1 MQSARFLFS
10 AFFLSAAV
18 AQASVAPQNRPPVLQ
33 VPNVAQP
40 QLTADSD
47 GRVWLVYG
55 QLGEAPPAPA
65 AGQAHQGHGAPS
77 RPGEVFV
84 ACSKDAGATFGPAVK
99 AVTLP
104 KLMLGMR
111 RGPRIATHGDHVTV
125 TMVGDELCAVRSEDG
140 GRTWSQPVTIN
151 DVSTSAREG
160 LHDLAA
166 GPAGELFVTWL
177 DLRNGKMELWSAT
190 SRDAGRTWAKNQQV
204 YSSPDKAICEC
215 CHPTSLFDAEGNLAV
230 MWRNSI
236 EGSRDMW
243 MTTRPKGATQFTPA
257 RKLGTGTWKLAAC
270 PMDGGRI
277 LALGGGKFGAVFQRA
292 GEVFFVAAAGEE
304 KLIGAGKQ
312 PIAVRRGGESLILW
326 QQGADLVSVSDVGQP
341 AAKRA
346 SDARFPVVVTLPN
359 KGGTVLAYEQ
369 GPAKE
374 RQPGI
379 VVERF

>member
-1 MQSARFLFS
+1 MQLARSFLPALFV
-10 AFFLSAAV
+10 SAA
-18 AQASVAPQNRPPVLQ
+18 AATAAIAPQNRAPVLQ
-33 VPNVAQP
+33 IPNVAQP
-40 QLTADSD
+40 QLATDSG
-47 GRVWLVYG
+47 GRVWLAYG
-55 QLGEAPPAPA
+55 QLGEAPPAPV
-65 AGQAHQGHGAPS
+65 AGHGHQGHGAPS

-84 ACSKDAGATFGPAVK
+84 ACSKDAGVTFGPAVK
-99 AVTLP
+99 AASLP

-111 RGPRIATHGDHVTV
+111 RGPRIAVHGERVTV
-125 TMVGDELCAVRSEDG
+125 TMVGDELFAVRSEDG
-140 GRTWSQPVTIN
+140 GRTWSQPVAIN

-177 DLRNGKMELWSAT
+177 DMRNGKMELWSAT

-204 YSSPDKAICEC
+204 YASPDKAICEC

-236 EGSRDMW
+236 GGSRDMW

-270 PMDGGRI
+270 PMDGGRL

-292 GEVFFVAAAGEE
+292 GEVFFVGAEGDEQR
-304 KLIGAGKQ
+304 LGAGKQ
-312 PIAVRRGGESLILW
+312 PIAVRRGSESLILW
-326 QQGADLVSVSDVGQP
+326 QQGTELVSVSDLGQP

-359 KGGTVLAYEQ
+359 QRGTVLAYEQ